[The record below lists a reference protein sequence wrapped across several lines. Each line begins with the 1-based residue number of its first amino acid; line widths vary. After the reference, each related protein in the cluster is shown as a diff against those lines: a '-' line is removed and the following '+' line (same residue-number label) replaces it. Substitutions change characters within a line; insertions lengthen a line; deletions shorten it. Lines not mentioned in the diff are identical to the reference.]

1 MSLGNLRLYEC
12 PLSYITEETF
22 EMMRIV
28 FMMESS
34 GRPYLGG
41 GLADQPCW
49 AVEAFEIYQF
59 ERTRTGNDKNG

>member
-22 EMMRIV
+22 EVMKTV

-34 GRPYLGG
+34 GRLYLDG

-49 AVEAFEIYQF
+49 VVEAFEIYQF
-59 ERTRTGNDKNG
+59 EKARIAGEKNG